1 MSLQQLAILLFQEGD
16 IARAYNY
23 ISCSLED
30 VSFGKARYRIIDIA
44 EYLPII
50 KAANDSRIKAD
61 RDRVLFFLLALSV
74 LVIALVIV
82 FFFLRKKNHNLLK
95 VKKSLAE
102 QNQRLQEVTGNL
114 TRMNE
119 EIKESNH
126 IKEEYIGLLF
136 NICSEYIYKQVV
148 TQLEESQEIQ
158 DYAAAYSAMK
168 PKQAAAIFEQMT
180 NNLDLAARIL
190 KVMSAEDRGKI
201 LGAMNS
207 EVAAKIT
214 KIMDPES

>member
-1 MSLQQLAILLFQEGD
+1 MTAASRLIETG
-16 IARAYNY
+16 
-23 ISCSLED
+23 SC
-30 VSFGKARYRIIDIA
+30 
-44 EYLPII
+44 
-50 KAANDSRIKAD
+50 
-61 RDRVLFFLLALSV
+61 FFLLALSV

-136 NICSEYIYKQVV
+136 NICSEYIYKQ
-148 TQLEESQEIQ
+148 E
-158 DYAAAYSAMK
+158 
-168 PKQAAAIFEQMT
+168 
-180 NNLDLAARIL
+180 NNRKSLL
-190 KVMSAEDRGKI
+190 KRFYGGYFQNAS
-201 LGAMNS
+201 
-207 EVAAKIT
+207 
-214 KIMDPES
+214 